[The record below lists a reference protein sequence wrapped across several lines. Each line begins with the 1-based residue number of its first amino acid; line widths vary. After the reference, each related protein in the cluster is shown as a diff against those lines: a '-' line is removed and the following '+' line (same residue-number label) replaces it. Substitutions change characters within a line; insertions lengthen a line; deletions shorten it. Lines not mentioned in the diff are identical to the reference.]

1 MAEANWEQRSYW
13 KLGPNFGIDVKNPQI
28 GLDGP
33 DIYSMYG
40 VTDGKDINV
49 IGLSNGSGLFKIYN
63 DRSIEIIGGQNNP
76 GGGTDII
83 ITGKNGDITITAER
97 SGSVRIRAKNIIID
111 ADENIDLIAGK
122 NINLKSG
129 KRFVVQSNHV
139 DAVART
145 GNLNPRGMSQGER
158 IYGGDTPSGV
168 DVVQTNF
175 HADHEGK
182 YTGGTEL
189 APGETATEDLQVGES
204 NTETRALA
212 AQEQEFTERQDARIL
227 QQGGTITEG
236 NTTTSFELS

>member
-40 VTDGKDINV
+40 VTDNKDINV
-49 IGLSNGSGLFKIYN
+49 IGMSNGSGLFKIYN

-76 GGGTDII
+76 GGDVVDITI
-83 ITGKNGDITITAER
+83 VGKNGDICITAEK
-97 SGSVRIRAKNIIID
+97 SGSIRIRAKNIIID

-122 NINLKSG
+122 NVNVKSG
-129 KRFVVQSNHV
+129 KRCVLQTNQV
-139 DAVART
+139 DAVAKT
-145 GNLNPRGMSQGER
+145 GNLNPRGRSEGER
-158 IYGGDTPSGV
+158 IYGPETPSGYDLV
-168 DVVQTNF
+168 ETNF
-175 HADHEGK
+175 YAENTEK
-182 YTGGTEL
+182 YGAE
-189 APGETATEDLQVGES
+189 PATKDLQVGES
-204 NTETRALA
+204 NAETRALA

-236 NTTTSFELS
+236 NTTTSFQLQ